1 MILDM
6 GVEHVVTIEDRER
19 ESEKRDTYY
28 ELDVTEN
35 GAQRENGDTEDRRR
49 IEHRCTE

>member
-19 ESEKRDTYY
+19 EREERYILRTRRNGERS
-28 ELDVTEN
+28 TE
-35 GAQRENGDTEDRRR
+35 RERRYGG
-49 IEHRCTE
+49 